1 MTNSHFAIY
10 WLYQVEKGNM
20 SKGDIPK
27 GENKMTNKNH
37 VKLEV
42 AVRVLCILRIVCRNL
57 KRYAPYN
64 RILCADSNG
73 AVYGLLKVDSGVLV
87 V

>member
-1 MTNSHFAIY
+1 
-10 WLYQVEKGNM
+10 M